1 MEQYLR
7 FRPLRS
13 AIDRLGTRL
22 LVLALC
28 TGWFVFLWGLGMP
41 AVLAGLSLHAMVLLA
56 MRKGSAQATQKRED
70 ALRRRLGAEM
80 AMEELM
86 LAPPRQAHFRAGLML
101 AEKYPLTMDRITDS
115 GLFCHDEHGP
125 MLVCCFCC
133 PPQCTVSPSALLP
146 MLRTAKESSI
156 TRCIA
161 CSTAPFSKETL
172 AFAEVSAIPVQLFDR
187 NRLLPLAGRLSPATD
202 EQLAALG
209 KRRKQTSVRSAA
221 SHALDRLKARRYMT
235 CGVSLACVYILTG
248 LKWYALPALLCMLL
262 AAVCRTRRS
271 VPEHL

>member
-13 AIDRLGTRL
+13 AIDRFGMRL

-28 TGWFVFLWGLGMP
+28 TGWFIFLWGLGMP
-41 AVLAGLSLHAMVLLA
+41 AVLAGLLLHAMVLLA

-156 TRCIA
+156 NRCIA

-187 NRLLPLAGRLSPATD
+187 
-202 EQLAALG
+202 
-209 KRRKQTSVRSAA
+209 KQTSVRSAA

-235 CGVSLACVYILTG
+235 CGVSLAFVYILTG

>member
-13 AIDRLGTRL
+13 AIDRFGGRL
-22 LVLALC
+22 LVLTLC

-41 AVLAGLSLHAMVLLA
+41 AVLAGFSLHLMVLLA
-56 MRKGSAQATQKRED
+56 LRKGSAQAAQKREE
-70 ALRRRLGAEM
+70 ALRRRLGAEI

-115 GLFCHDEHGP
+115 GLFCHDDQGS

-133 PPQCTVSPSALLP
+133 PPQCAVSPAALLE
-146 MLRTAKESSI
+146 MIRTAKEQHI
-156 TRCIA
+156 GRCIA
-161 CSTAPFSKETL
+161 CATAPFSKESS
-172 AFAEVSAIPVQLFDR
+172 AFAEVSPIPVQLFDR

-202 EQLAALG
+202 VQLAALA

-221 SHALDRLKARRYMT
+221 SHALDRMKAKRYMT

-262 AAVCRTRRS
+262 SAVCRTRRS
-271 VPEHL
+271 MPEHL